1 MGHRG
6 RDHLVIGF
14 ATTYAKLPNNV
25 LSSNPDH
32 GEVHLIQHYVIKFV
46 SDLRQV
52 CGFQTDRHYVNEI
65 LLKVT

>member
-25 LSSNPDH
+25 MSSNPDH
-32 GEVHLIQHYVIKFV
+32 GEVHLIQHYAINP
-46 SDLRQV
+46 V
-52 CGFQTDRHYVNEI
+52 CQ
-65 LLKVT
+65 